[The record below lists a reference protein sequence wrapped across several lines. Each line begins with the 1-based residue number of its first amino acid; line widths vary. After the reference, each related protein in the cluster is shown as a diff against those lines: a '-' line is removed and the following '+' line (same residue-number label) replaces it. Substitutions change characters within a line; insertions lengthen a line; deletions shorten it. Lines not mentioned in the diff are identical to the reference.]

1 MLCIVDDINIVHKV
15 IPYLIRHIYVQAL
28 NTAVKGEPV
37 AMLLSPSSS
46 SPIHGTVDPRQPSG
60 SQFTSFLKAPLQAF
74 LILLGYSGSDIQMV
88 RVSL

>member
-46 SPIHGTVDPRQPSG
+46 SPIHGTLV
-60 SQFTSFLKAPLQAF
+60 T
-74 LILLGYSGSDIQMV
+74 
-88 RVSL
+88 